1 MPDTPTSPPR
11 EISAAFETHDHERI
25 VRVLAPD
32 VVLHSPIIDVAF
44 EGREQVSDLYAAL
57 LDTFEEVT
65 YTTETEMDGD
75 HIVVFSAKVKG
86 TPVEGVDIVRL
97 NEEGLV
103 REMTVFMRPLR
114 GVAAFIEEIG
124 PRLARRRGRS
134 PGLIRAAT
142 PLATGMMRV
151 LARLA
156 PRMTGVGPGS

>member
-1 MPDTPTSPPR
+1 MGVPGTSTSPAG
-11 EISAAFETHDHERI
+11 EIRAGFDTHDHERI

-44 EGREQVSDLYAAL
+44 EGRDQVSDLYAAL

-65 YTTETEMDGD
+65 YTAEAEADGA

-86 TPVEGVDIVRL
+86 TPIEGVDIVRL

-114 GVAAFIEEIG
+114 GVAAFIEE
-124 PRLARRRGRS
+124 
-134 PGLIRAAT
+134 
-142 PLATGMMRV
+142 
-151 LARLA
+151 
-156 PRMTGVGPGS
+156 